1 MQAVQPI
8 GREARARADRLSGPQ
23 AVTLSPAAAGDS
35 TGAQGAGMEWRQTAQ
50 PIYAALVH

>member
-23 AVTLSPAAAGDS
+23 AVTHSPAAAGDS
-35 TGAQGAGMEWRQTAQ
+35 IGAQGAGRQWGQTAQ